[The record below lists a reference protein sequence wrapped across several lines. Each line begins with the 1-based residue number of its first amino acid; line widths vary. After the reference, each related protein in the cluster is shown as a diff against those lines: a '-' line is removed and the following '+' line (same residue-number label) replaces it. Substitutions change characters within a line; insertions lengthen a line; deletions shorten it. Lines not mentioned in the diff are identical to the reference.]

1 MNQHEKIKTVGT
13 REFLRDFNT
22 IANRPPS
29 ERYTILR
36 HGKPVGVF
44 IPHRDRARKG
54 SAAHKKHITFHDL
67 ENVRFKTKEKDIS
80 KNIDRI
86 VYGISR

>member
-1 MNQHEKIKTVGT
+1 MNQHEKNNVVGT
-13 REFLRDFNT
+13 REFLREFN
-22 IANRPPS
+22 AFAKRSPS
-29 ERYTILR
+29 QRYTILR
-36 HGKPVGVF
+36 HGKPVGIF
-44 IPHRDRARKG
+44 IPYRDRVRKKITV
-54 SAAHKKHITFHDL
+54 AKKHITFHDL